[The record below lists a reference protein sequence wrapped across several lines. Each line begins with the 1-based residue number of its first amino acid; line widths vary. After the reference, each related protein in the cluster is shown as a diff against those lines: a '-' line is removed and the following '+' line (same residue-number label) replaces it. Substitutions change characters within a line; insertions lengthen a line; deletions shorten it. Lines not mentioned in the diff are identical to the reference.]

1 MEEFKRLLMESFD
14 KITYFD
20 SVGKSMTIISFV
32 YIYVDLL
39 CRYEI
44 QATIDWQRNITA
56 ELTLRLKQ
64 PLLVSIIYM

>member
-1 MEEFKRLLMESFD
+1 MESFD

-32 YIYVDLL
+32 YIYVL

>member
-32 YIYVDLL
+32 YIYVFAL
-39 CRYEI
+39 
-44 QATIDWQRNITA
+44 
-56 ELTLRLKQ
+56 
-64 PLLVSIIYM
+64 